1 MSKFRNVFGAVLRG
15 TVVVVHSVAAVLIP
29 TKFADAATRDDGAHK
44 DAVASD
50 EGLRFQL
57 DARADEAL
65 ARSGRLMCRWL
76 RTPAAH
82 KDVVEDAVQ
91 VLAERGVDVGA
102 LLQAGAL
109 DEAVQTLIDT
119 GAVEGSDDVGGDGV
133 DIADV
138 VEDLDVA
145 DIEEIVEGAADP
157 ACAWRNRTD
166 VRNAHD

>member
-65 ARSGRLMCRWL
+65 ARSE
-76 RTPAAH
+76 AY
-82 KDVVEDAVQ
+82 VQ
-91 VLAERGVDVGA
+91 VA
-102 LLQAGAL
+102 
-109 DEAVQTLIDT
+109 
-119 GAVEGSDDVGGDGV
+119 
-133 DIADV
+133 
-138 VEDLDVA
+138 
-145 DIEEIVEGAADP
+145 
-157 ACAWRNRTD
+157 
-166 VRNAHD
+166 

>member
-15 TVVVVHSVAAVLIP
+15 TVVLVHSVAAILIP

-44 DAVASD
+44 DRVASD

-65 ARSGRLMCRWL
+65 ARSEAYVQVAQKARS
-76 RTPAAH
+76 TN
-82 KDVVEDAVQ
+82 DVVEDAVQ

-109 DEAVQTLIDT
+109 DEAVQTLVESGEIQ
-119 GAVEGSDDVGGDGV
+119 GADGGS
-133 DIADV
+133 
-138 VEDLDVA
+138 EDFGLDLEEAVSDLTVA
-145 DIEEIVEGAADP
+145 EIEEIVEGS
-157 ACAWRNRTD
+157 
-166 VRNAHD
+166 